1 MHCCST
7 HQCSKLYTHCRHCS
21 PYTDQKTANRKIKS
35 ELQKILK
42 TDLHTITCRAKQA
55 HIKRRQEYDP
65 TRGEGQ
71 QNKKRRTVG
80 EMGNLQNFPCLT
92 EEMFCC
98 YACPVPEERP
108 HRIQMAGIENSGFP
122 EQLISLPNPNLLEPL
137 VTFETKKLIFSPDG
151 DGNARTRDE
160 RISLEKADIQN
171 KQMIPVSMMGRDE
184 SFLRNLLWLCGGSQ
198 VVLWGVGN
206 GMLPWVCLHM
216 RIPILCIFENELHK
230 DTIQKHILDKIEK
243 VMDDPADKRFYKT
256 DGELGVTTEEPAKT
270 AGAGG
275 KTQPK
280 GKPQTGPVKDK
291 PVEEPSESE
300 NSSSSQS
307 PSSSSEKK
315 TKKTKKEDKKDDKKD
330 DIVKK
335 VKKPKKE

>member
-21 PYTDQKTANRKIKS
+21 PYTDQKTANKKIKTD
-35 ELQKILK
+35 LQKIPK

-55 HIKRRQEYDP
+55 HVKRRQEYDP
-65 TRGEGQ
+65 TRREGQ
-71 QNKKRRTVG
+71 QSKKRRTVDQ
-80 EMGNLQNFPCLT
+80 MGNLQNFPCLT

-160 RISLEKADIQN
+160 KISLEKADIQN
-171 KQMIPVSMMGRDE
+171 KQMIPLSVMGRDE

-198 VVLWGVGN
+198 VVHWGVGN

-230 DTIQKHILDKIEK
+230 DTIQKHVLDKIEK
-243 VMDDPADKRFYKT
+243 LMDDPADKRFYKT
-256 DGELGVTTEEPAKT
+256 DGELGVTTEESEKKIPLSK
-270 AGAGG
+270 GS
-275 KTQPK
+275 PK
-280 GKPQTGPVKDK
+280 GKPQKPVK
-291 PVEEPSESE
+291 PVEEPSGSE
-300 NSSSSQS
+300 NSGSSQS
-307 PSSSSEKK
+307 SSSSSEKK
-315 TKKTKKEDKKDDKKD
+315 TTKKTKPDDKK
-330 DIVKK
+330 
-335 VKKPKKE
+335 KKPKKE